1 MENTPAY
8 ELRSARFLASDVR
21 RLVVKEG
28 DVEGFAAAMLS
39 LLNNPDKLHSM
50 GRAAFAG
57 ASTNWP
63 LLTSACLVL
72 AQSCSIFDTTS
83 SRSSSFSRR

>member
-28 DVEGFAAAMLS
+28 DVG
-39 LLNNPDKLHSM
+39 N
-50 GRAAFAG
+50 RACV
-57 ASTNWP
+57 W
-63 LLTSACLVL
+63 L
-72 AQSCSIFDTTS
+72 
-83 SRSSSFSRR
+83 